1 MAVTQQD
8 LDALNAAIA
17 AGVRSVTIGGIT
29 TIYNTSE
36 SLIKARNDL
45 QTQLNAQNSQASGKR
60 RPKQSYLVQSGR
72 GY

>member
-29 TIYNTSE
+29 TIYNTTE
-36 SLIKARNDL
+36 SLIKARDDL
-45 QTQLNAQNSQASGKR
+45 RKELNAQTAQATGRR